1 MLVFLKIPY
10 NSYTSDNLLKET
22 ILFVFLNSNFNQLII
37 KHNQARMGWNK
48 SCIGL
53 DDKGSIKVDR
63 EKAEILVAR
72 YAKSDIMEG
81 K

>member
-1 MLVFLKIPY
+1 
-10 NSYTSDNLLKET
+10 
-22 ILFVFLNSNFNQLII
+22 
-37 KHNQARMGWNK
+37 MGWNK

-81 K
+81 KKLTFFISFCG

>member
-1 MLVFLKIPY
+1 
-10 NSYTSDNLLKET
+10 
-22 ILFVFLNSNFNQLII
+22 
-37 KHNQARMGWNK
+37 MGWNK

-81 K
+81 KKSFIFSKIIRQSSVAYCKSIFENFYRKSVKALREVV

>member
-1 MLVFLKIPY
+1 
-10 NSYTSDNLLKET
+10 
-22 ILFVFLNSNFNQLII
+22 
-37 KHNQARMGWNK
+37 MGWNK

-81 K
+81 KKTVFLFFVKRFGPGNYQNLKTFSKPSVKAAREIECP

>member
-1 MLVFLKIPY
+1 
-10 NSYTSDNLLKET
+10 
-22 ILFVFLNSNFNQLII
+22 
-37 KHNQARMGWNK
+37 MGRNK

-81 K
+81 KKFFFMKKCWGLQEADNFRIFFKY

>member
-1 MLVFLKIPY
+1 
-10 NSYTSDNLLKET
+10 
-22 ILFVFLNSNFNQLII
+22 
-37 KHNQARMGWNK
+37 MGWNK

-81 K
+81 KK

>member
-1 MLVFLKIPY
+1 
-10 NSYTSDNLLKET
+10 
-22 ILFVFLNSNFNQLII
+22 
-37 KHNQARMGWNK
+37 MGRNK

-81 K
+81 KKFFFYEKMLGFTGSRQFSDFF